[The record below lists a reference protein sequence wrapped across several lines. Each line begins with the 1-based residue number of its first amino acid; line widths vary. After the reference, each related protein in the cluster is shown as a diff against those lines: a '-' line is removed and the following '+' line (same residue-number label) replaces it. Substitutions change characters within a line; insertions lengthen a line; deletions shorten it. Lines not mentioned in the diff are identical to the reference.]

1 MNLDDIQAFLAVYNT
16 GSISKAALALYMN
29 QSNLSTKIQH
39 LENELGVELFNRG
52 RGRHSIELTVQGQ
65 KFLQI
70 AEQINHSM
78 KEIDYIKS
86 STKKEFVSIAANEVT
101 NLFTLVPFYTDFM
114 LKHPN
119 ITLNIH
125 TYHSTEI
132 YNKLEQN
139 SFDIG
144 IVSIPRAFSGIKT
157 IPIYNES
164 MYLVSP
170 QDSPYYNGIHAKD
183 LPAEKELCIRWNPV
197 FNAWHDGF
205 FGDHNYSIRISNGSE
220 LPSYMIEKDMW
231 SIVSLSTALK
241 LVKTNPISINSIY
254 EEPPKISF
262 YMVEKEKKY
271 RSEALDTFIDALFQ
285 YIRTSIDIES
295 TIG

>member
-52 RGRHSIELTVQGQ
+52 RGRHSIELTIQGQ

-70 AEQINHSM
+70 AEQINNSM

-86 STKKEFVSIAANEVT
+86 IGKKEFVSIAANEVT
-101 NLFTLVPFYTDFM
+101 NLFSLVPFYKEFM
-114 LKHPN
+114 SKHPN

-144 IVSIPRAFSGIKT
+144 IVSIPRAFSNIKT

-170 QDSPYYNGIHAKD
+170 QDSPYYNGIHVSE
-183 LPAEKELCIRWNPV
+183 LPAEKELCIRWNPI

-205 FGDHNYSIRISNGSE
+205 FGDHNYYVRISNGSE
-220 LPSYMIEKDMW
+220 LSSYMVEKDMW

-241 LVKTNPISINSIY
+241 IAKTNPISIYSIY

-271 RSEALDTFIDALFQ
+271 RSEALDTFIHELFH

-295 TIG
+295 AIG